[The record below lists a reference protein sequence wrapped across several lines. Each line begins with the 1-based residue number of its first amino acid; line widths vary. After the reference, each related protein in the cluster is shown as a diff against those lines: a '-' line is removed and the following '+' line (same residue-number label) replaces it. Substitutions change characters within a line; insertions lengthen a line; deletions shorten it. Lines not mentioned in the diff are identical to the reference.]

1 MKYICTFACQFR
13 GVLVRPDT
21 VLDIPDEE
29 AKANAGVLKS
39 SFAPFDAEKK
49 VADDGEDEKD
59 RFGMTKQDYRDKLK
73 ALGAVFGP
81 TDTIDQLR
89 KTFERLTSDQ
99 PKKRAKPQ

>member
-1 MKYICTFACQFR
+1 MKYICTYACQFR

-21 VLDIPDEE
+21 VLDISDAE
-29 AKANAGVLKS
+29 AKANAGVIGS

-49 VADDGEDEKD
+49 VADDGENERDKY
-59 RFGMTKQDYRDKLK
+59 GMTKQDYRDKLQS
-73 ALGAVFGP
+73 LGAVYGP

-89 KTFERLTSDQ
+89 KTFERLTSDA